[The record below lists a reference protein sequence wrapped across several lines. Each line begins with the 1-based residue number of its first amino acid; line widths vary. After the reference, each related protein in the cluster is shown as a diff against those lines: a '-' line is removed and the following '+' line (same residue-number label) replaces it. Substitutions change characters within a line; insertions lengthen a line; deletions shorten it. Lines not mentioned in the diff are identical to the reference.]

1 MSKSSVVIT
10 SKMADKMNKGKRK
23 PNWSET
29 EIACL
34 VQACTDNNSLLVSK
48 MTIEVTNK
56 KKEEF
61 WADTCEKVNSVG
73 LSSREVDEI
82 IKKWTDL
89 KSQAKKKEK
98 NRRREAS
105 LTGGGKTSICLTDW
119 EQKIVAILP
128 EETLVG
134 IDGGL
139 DTFQSSSCSKQQAC
153 VDEETSSISI
163 GHELEDAPNSP
174 CEAKSEQPCK
184 RRKINNPVKKKIDGT
199 TNSDTKGCGAVL
211 H

>member
-1 MSKSSVVIT
+1 
-10 SKMADKMNKGKRK
+10 
-23 PNWSET
+23 
-29 EIACL
+29 
-34 VQACTDNNSLLVSK
+34 
-48 MTIEVTNK
+48 MTIEVTNR

-73 LSSREVDEI
+73 LSSLEVDEI

-89 KSQAKKKEK
+89 
-98 NRRREAS
+98 
-105 LTGGGKTSICLTDW
+105 
-119 EQKIVAILP
+119 KIVAILP

-163 GHELEDAPNSP
+163 GHELV
-174 CEAKSEQPCK
+174 
-184 RRKINNPVKKKIDGT
+184 R
-199 TNSDTKGCGAVL
+199 
-211 H
+211 